1 MMRRAIIAL
10 GMVLAWGSGV
20 YGLNPALDVN
30 QYAHTAWNAGEN
42 FPGGIIFAIAQTHDG
57 YLWLGTE
64 FGLLRFD
71 GVRSVPW
78 QPPAGQHLPSSQ
90 IRALLVARDG
100 SLWIGTRD
108 GLASWKDG
116 KLTQYGELAGQL
128 VQSLLEDREGAIWAG
143 GWAAS
148 TGRICAI
155 QSRRAEC
162 YGEDGSLGH
171 GVYSLYEDGG
181 GSLWLGAGTGLWRW
195 KPGPPKLYL
204 LQDPAPTING
214 LIEGD
219 NGALLI
225 GTRNGIRR
233 LIERKSEVYPL
244 PGVTKQFTPYR
255 LLRDRNGGLWIG
267 TTDRGLL
274 HVHQGR
280 TDQFGRSDG
289 LSGDFVENLL
299 EDREGN
305 IWVATDNGLDRF
317 RDFAVPTI
325 SARQSLSN
333 AGVGS
338 VLAARDRS
346 IWLGTVDGLD
356 RWNNGQITIYRKRSA
371 PAVSVGAK
379 REQELSGLAAAS
391 EPSVLGA
398 VREITSS
405 GLPDEAVD
413 SITQD
418 NRGRIWIV
426 TPRRI
431 VYFDGGRFVPVNA
444 VPGGHV
450 FSSAGDSAGN
460 IWISVQDQGLFHLL
474 GGNVVE
480 RIPWARLGRKD
491 VATALFPDPAQG
503 GLWLG
508 FHEGGVA
515 YFKDGQVRASYAD
528 ADGLGVGSVHDLQ
541 LERDGTL
548 WAATEGGLSRVKDS
562 RIATLTSKNGLP
574 CDSVKWAVE
583 DDAHSFWLYMACGLV
598 RIARP
603 DLDAWAA
610 DPNRTIQAT
619 VFDSTD
625 GVRSH
630 AFTSGKTPRVAKSE
644 DGRLWFLPLKGVS
657 VIDPHHLPINEF
669 PPPVHVEQIIGD
681 GKSYWENWV
690 GDAASGAKLPP
701 RVRNLEIQYTALS
714 LVVPEKVR
722 FRYKLEGWDRDWQD
736 IGSRR
741 QAFYTNLPPRHYR
754 FRVVASNNSGVWNEE
769 GAFLDFSVA
778 PAYWQTNW
786 FRSLCVAAFLAL
798 LWGLYQL
805 RLRQAARQFNL
816 RLEERVNERTRIA
829 RDLHDT
835 LLQSFH
841 GLLLRFQAVSNLL
854 PTRPAEA
861 KQTLDSAIDQAAQ
874 AITEGRDAVQGLRSS
889 TVVTND
895 LACAITT
902 LGQELAGGETNPN
915 AAEFHVEVEGT
926 TRDLHPILRD
936 EVYRIAGEAVR
947 NAFKHAQAR
956 RIEVEIRYD
965 ERQLRLRVRDD
976 GKGIDTKHLNED
988 GRPGHYG
995 LRGMRERAK
1004 LMGGKLAVWSE
1015 LDSGTEVELR
1025 IPASRAYETAPTR
1038 RRSWLTEK
1046 LSGKD
1051 TETKS

>member
-598 RIARP
+598 RIARS

-619 VFDSTD
+619 VFDSMD

-681 GKSYWENWV
+681 GKSYWENWG

-722 FRYKLEGWDRDWQD
+722 FRYKLEGWDRDWHD

-786 FRSLCVAAFLAL
+786 FRAACVAALLVL
-798 LWGLYQL
+798 LWVLYRL
-805 RLRQAARQFNL
+805 RLRQVAQQFNM
-816 RLEERVNERTRIA
+816 RLEERVGERTRIA

-835 LLQSFH
+835 LLQSFQ
-841 GLLLRFQAVSNLL
+841 GLLLRFQTVSNLL
-854 PTRPAEA
+854 ATGEP
-861 KQTLDSAIDQAAQ
+861 KQKLDDAIDQAAQ

-889 TVVTND
+889 TTVAND

-902 LGQELAGGETNPN
+902 LGQELAVGESNPN